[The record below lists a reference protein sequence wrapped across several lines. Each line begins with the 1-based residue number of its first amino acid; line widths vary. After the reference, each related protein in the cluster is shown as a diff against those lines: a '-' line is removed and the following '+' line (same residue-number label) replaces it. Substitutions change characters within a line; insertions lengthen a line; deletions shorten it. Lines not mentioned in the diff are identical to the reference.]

1 MTTKC
6 LNQIRKM
13 VHKTVIAVTL
23 SIYIYQCH
31 ICIVMFSSLMS
42 TLLDKF
48 QCITNHRVTRFL
60 FCTVLWLCDVSYCD
74 DSNTFPSNLV
84 HSGTNLNRGEKQSY
98 ASVVSDFFFKSFT
111 AVKGNG
117 VDPRYCPG
125 VFMRI
130 TFLC

>member
-60 FCTVLWLCDVSYCD
+60 FCTVVWLCDV
-74 DSNTFPSNLV
+74 
-84 HSGTNLNRGEKQSY
+84 
-98 ASVVSDFFFKSFT
+98 
-111 AVKGNG
+111 
-117 VDPRYCPG
+117 
-125 VFMRI
+125 
-130 TFLC
+130 